1 MKCLELQELFALE
14 ALGALDRV
22 AQSRLNALLVDDPD
36 AAAEGPGW
44 RDAVAAFATAAVPRR
59 RPPAH
64 LRERILTRIGW
75 TPQLRPRVAPI
86 PSSSLLP
93 LPLPLPPP
101 AVTGSPVL
109 PGPIPAPPQPP
120 MTFSFD
126 ATAEWTALPGVEGI
140 RIRVLSIN
148 ESQGY
153 RVLQVELDPGAV
165 FPAHHHA
172 AGPEDLFVLSGDLL
186 TEGRTLGPGDHFH
199 AEPGTDHQRLVSPS
213 GCRAILV
220 EPLVGAEFAA
230 AMI

>member
-22 AQSRLNALLVDDPD
+22 AQSRLNALLADDPD
-36 AAAEGPGW
+36 AATEGPGW
-44 RDAVAAFATAAVPRR
+44 HDAVAAFASAAVPRR

-64 LRERILTRIGW
+64 LRERILTRIGR
-75 TPQLRPRVAPI
+75 TPQLRPRAAPI
-86 PSSSLLP
+86 PSPSPSP
-93 LPLPLPPP
+93 SPSPLPPQ

-109 PGPIPAPPQPP
+109 LGPNPAPPRPP
-120 MTFSFD
+120 MSFSFG
-126 ATAEWTALPGVEGI
+126 ATAEWTAMPGVEGI

-153 RVLQVELDPGAV
+153 RVLQAELDPGAV
-165 FPAHHHA
+165 FPAHHHG

-199 AEPGTDHQRLVSPS
+199 AEPGTDHRRLVSPN
-213 GCRAILV
+213 GCQAIVV
-220 EPLVGAEFAA
+220 EPLKGAEFVV
-230 AMI
+230 AMV